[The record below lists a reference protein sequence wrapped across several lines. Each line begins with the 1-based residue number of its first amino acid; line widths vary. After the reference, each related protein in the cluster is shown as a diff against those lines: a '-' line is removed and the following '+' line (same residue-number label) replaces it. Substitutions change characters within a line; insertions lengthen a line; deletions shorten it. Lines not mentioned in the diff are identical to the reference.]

1 MALGGVPVSIV
12 IYSEYGVYKMAKHL
26 SLDGIITIQNE
37 LTNSSTLRKK
47 NLMVPVQRFIALYGS
62 DTAKKLNIKLI
73 DPNQVTLNKSIFKK

>member
-1 MALGGVPVSIV
+1 MALGGVAVSIV

-26 SLDGIITIQNE
+26 SLDGRITIQNE

-47 NLMVPVQRFIALYGS
+47 NLMVPTQRFIALYGS